1 MNKDQVRSATR
12 YAAGQLVGNK
22 KQQARGLAKQASGE
36 TRKVYGDAREA
47 LKRANR

>member
-22 KQQARGLAKQASGE
+22 KQQARGLAKQANGE
-36 TRKVYGDAREA
+36 TRKVSGDAWEA
-47 LKRANR
+47 LKRAIR